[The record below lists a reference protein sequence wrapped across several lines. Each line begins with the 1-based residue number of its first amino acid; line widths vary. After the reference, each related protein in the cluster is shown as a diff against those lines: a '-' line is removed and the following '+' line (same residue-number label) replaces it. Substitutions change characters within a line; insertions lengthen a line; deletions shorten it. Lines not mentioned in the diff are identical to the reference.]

1 MATQE
6 GIQAALKHR
15 TRRQKRSQAATL
27 VLMGATPFA
36 VIGLDPLHTDM
47 RIFQNVKACQS
58 ALNSSLEYCE
68 ALNAEAADR
77 HREMAPEYS
86 SRAQCTADFAHVIDN
101 TDCMNG
107 WCGAENLSTCETTH
121 DGRYRPAY
129 RSFMVD
135 ESLVTDVREGIFPDP
150 KALGEK
156 QLQPV
161 YGIADSTLHE
171 NEDGTSSYSAHSHIP
186 FYWHYVAANGQY
198 LGNQTVRGPITMA
211 RSQLTASGN
220 KTYTGTSSRGGFGAT
235 ARQTMQS
242 ARS

>member
-36 VIGLDPLHTDM
+36 VVGLDPLHTDI
-47 RIFQNVKACQS
+47 RIFQNVNACHS
-58 ALNSSLEYCE
+58 ALNSSLAYCE
-68 ALNAEAADR
+68 ALNAEAAIR
-77 HREMAPEYS
+77 HLDMAPEYS
-86 SRAQCTADFAHVIDN
+86 SRSQCTADFAHVIN
-101 TDCMNG
+101 NNHCMDG
-107 WCGAENLSTCETTH
+107 WCDAENLSTCETTE
-121 DGRYRPAY
+121 DGHFRPPY
-129 RSFMVD
+129 KSFMVD
-135 ESLVTDVREGIFPDP
+135 ESLFKSAREGIFPDP
-150 KALGEK
+150 ETLGEK

-171 NEDGTSSYSAHSHIP
+171 NEDGTSSYSHHSHIP

-198 LGNQTVRGPITMA
+198 LGNQTVRGPVTMA
-211 RSQLTASGN
+211 RSQLATFGN